1 MSNKLQTVSFHNQQ
15 ITVLNHDNKPYIAIK
30 PICENIGLD
39 WEAQRQR
46 IKRNEILN
54 STAFMIKVV
63 AKDGKNRD
71 VLCLPLGYLNG
82 WLAGIELSRVNP
94 VIKPIL
100 KQYQLEC
107 FDVLYNHFMPKVAQ
121 QFPNTIS
128 LEQQQLIKQAVN
140 ERSFRTGEKHQAIYT
155 KLHKEFKI
163 PRYTELPANK
173 FDDAIKF
180 LGGVHN
186 RNGLSDDDWYD
197 LAWLYKVSYRM
208 INEIIDIEPALRA
221 IKSTKA
227 ATFWSLGHDNK
238 PALRV
243 AKQIIERET
252 AHISDKGLNNKWNS
266 VLPFIRRKPKGV
278 INFAADIAYLD

>member
-1 MSNKLQTVSFHNQQ
+1 MSNQIQLVQFHNQQ
-15 ITVLNHDNKPYIAIK
+15 ISILNHNNKPYVAIK

-94 VIKPIL
+94 EIKPIL

-128 LEQQQLIKQAVN
+128 PEQQQQIQQAVN
-140 ERSFRTGEKHQAIYT
+140 ERVYRTGEKHQAVYS
-155 KLHKEFKI
+155 KFHQQFKI
-163 PRYTELPANK
+163 PRYQDLPASK
-173 FDDAIKF
+173 FDKAIEW
-180 LGGVHN
+180 LGGVSM
-186 RNGLSDDDWYD
+186 RNFKSINIDNLKRQYNYLATIQEYYYKVFDLYNDALSDFLNKNSPALHYSFSTALNKIQVNIGLS
-197 LAWLYKVSYRM
+197 LNFIRS
-208 INEIIDIEPALRA
+208 EIDIGS
-221 IKSTKA
+221 KSK
-227 ATFWSLGHDNK
+227 
-238 PALRV
+238 
-243 AKQIIERET
+243 I
-252 AHISDKGLNNKWNS
+252 
-266 VLPFIRRKPKGV
+266 
-278 INFAADIAYLD
+278 INFAADIDYLS

>member
-1 MSNKLQTVSFHNQQ
+1 MSNQIQLVQFHNQQ
-15 ITVLNHDNKPYIAIK
+15 ISILNHNNKPYVAIK

-94 VIKPIL
+94 EIKPIL

-128 LEQQQLIKQAVN
+128 PEQQQQIKQAVN
-140 ERSFRTGEKHQAIYT
+140 ERSYRTGEHYQAIYT
-155 KLHKEFKI
+155 KLYEQFKI
-163 PRYTELPANK
+163 PRYQDLPASK
-173 FDDAIKF
+173 FDEAIEW
-180 LGGVHN
+180 LGGVHVK
-186 RNGLSDDDWYD
+186 LSQFTNDELCT
-197 LAWLYKVSYRM
+197 LAWCYKAAERM
-208 INEIIDIEPALRA
+208 RQHIRLVTEAMYQ
-221 IKSTKA
+221 IKSEYA
-227 ATFWSLGHDNK
+227 
-238 PALRV
+238 PAFYSMGIEYKSTLENAR
-243 AKQIIERET
+243 IILDRET
-252 AHISDKGLNNKWNS
+252 KHINHQQQGYLSNNWNR
-266 VLPFIRRKPKGV
+266 VLPCIRHHNLIEAV
-278 INFAADIAYLD
+278 

>member
-1 MSNKLQTVSFHNQQ
+1 MSNQIQLVQFHNQQ
-15 ITVLNHDNKPYIAIK
+15 ISILNHNNKPYVAIK

-94 VIKPIL
+94 EIKPIL

-128 LEQQQLIKQAVN
+128 PEQQQQIQQAVN
-140 ERSFRTGEKHQAIYT
+140 ERVYRTGERHQAIYY
-155 KLHKEFKI
+155 KLHQQFKI
-163 PRYTELPANK
+163 PRYQDLPASK
-173 FDDAIKF
+173 FNEAIKW
-180 LGGVHN
+180 LGGVHS
-186 RNGLSDDDWYD
+186 RSGLSDEDLYN
-197 LAWLYKVSYRM
+197 LAWLYKVADRM
-208 INEIIDIEPALRA
+208 RHHIELVEPALRA
-221 IKSTKA
+221 IDS
-227 ATFWSLGHDNK
+227 
-238 PALRV
+238 
-243 AKQIIERET
+243 
-252 AHISDKGLNNKWNS
+252 
-266 VLPFIRRKPKGV
+266 
-278 INFAADIAYLD
+278 

>member
-1 MSNKLQTVSFHNQQ
+1 MSNQIQLVQFHNQQ
-15 ITVLNHDNKPYIAIK
+15 ISILNHNNKPYVAIK

-94 VIKPIL
+94 EIKPIL

-121 QFPNTIS
+121 QFPNTINA
-128 LEQQQLIKQAVN
+128 EQQQAIQQAVN
-140 ERSFRTGEKHQAIYT
+140 ERVYRTGEKHQAIYS
-155 KLHKEFKI
+155 KFHQQFKI
-163 PRYTELPANK
+163 PRYQDLPASN
-173 FDDAIKF
+173 FDEAIKW
-180 LGGVHN
+180 LGGVHVK
-186 RNGLSDDDWYD
+186 LSQFTNDELCT
-197 LAWLYKVSYRM
+197 LAWCYKAAERM
-208 INEIIDIEPALRA
+208 RQHIRLVTEAMYQ
-221 IKSTKA
+221 IKSEYA
-227 ATFWSLGHDNK
+227 
-238 PALRV
+238 PAFYSMGIEYKSTLENAR
-243 AKQIIERET
+243 IILDRET
-252 AHISDKGLNNKWNS
+252 KHIDHRQRGYLSNNWNR
-266 VLPFIRRKPKGV
+266 VLPCIRHHNL
-278 INFAADIAYLD
+278 IEAA

>member
-1 MSNKLQTVSFHNQQ
+1 MSNQIQLVQFHNQQ
-15 ITVLNHDNKPYIAIK
+15 ISILNYNNKPYVAIK
-30 PICENIGLD
+30 SICENIGLD

-94 VIKPIL
+94 EIKPIL

-128 LEQQQLIKQAVN
+128 PEQQQQIQQAVN
-140 ERSFRTGEKHQAIYT
+140 ERVYRTGEKHQAVYS
-155 KLHKEFKI
+155 KFHQQFKI
-163 PRYTELPANK
+163 PRYQDLPASK
-173 FDDAIKF
+173 FNEAIEW
-180 LGGVHN
+180 LGGVSM
-186 RNGLSDDDWYD
+186 RNFKSINIDNLKRQYNYLATIQEYYYKVFDLYNDSLADFLNKNSPALHYNLSSALNKIQVNIGLS
-197 LAWLYKVSYRM
+197 LNFIRS
-208 INEIIDIEPALRA
+208 EIDIGS
-221 IKSTKA
+221 KSK
-227 ATFWSLGHDNK
+227 
-238 PALRV
+238 
-243 AKQIIERET
+243 I
-252 AHISDKGLNNKWNS
+252 
-266 VLPFIRRKPKGV
+266 
-278 INFAADIAYLD
+278 INFAADIDYLN

>member
-1 MSNKLQTVSFHNQQ
+1 MSNQIQLVQFHNQQ
-15 ITVLNHDNKPYIAIK
+15 ISILNHNNKPYVAIK

-94 VIKPIL
+94 EIKPIL

-121 QFPNTIS
+121 KYPNTIS
-128 LEQQQLIKQAVN
+128 PEQQQQIQQAVN
-140 ERSFRTGEKHQAIYT
+140 ERVYRTGERHQAVYS
-155 KLHKEFKI
+155 KFHQQFKI
-163 PRYTELPANK
+163 PRYQDLPASK
-173 FDDAIKF
+173 FDEAIKW
-180 LGGVHN
+180 LGGVSM
-186 RNGLSDDDWYD
+186 RNFKSINIDNLKRQYNYLATIQEYYYRVFDLYNDSLADFLNKNSPALHYNLSSALNKIQVNIGLS
-197 LAWLYKVSYRM
+197 
-208 INEIIDIEPALRA
+208 
-221 IKSTKA
+221 
-227 ATFWSLGHDNK
+227 
-238 PALRV
+238 
-243 AKQIIERET
+243 
-252 AHISDKGLNNKWNS
+252 LN
-266 VLPFIRRKPKGV
+266 FIR
-278 INFAADIAYLD
+278 

>member
-1 MSNKLQTVSFHNQQ
+1 MSNQIQLVQFHNQQ
-15 ITVLNHDNKPYIAIK
+15 ISILNHNNKPYVAIK

-94 VIKPIL
+94 EIKPIL

-128 LEQQQLIKQAVN
+128 PEQQQAIQQAVN
-140 ERSFRTGEKHQAIYT
+140 ERVYRTGERHQAVYS
-155 KLHKEFKI
+155 KFHQQFKI
-163 PRYTELPANK
+163 PRYQDLPASK
-173 FDDAIKF
+173 FNEAIEW
-180 LGGVHN
+180 LGGVSM
-186 RNGLSDDDWYD
+186 RNFKSINIDNLKRQYNYLATIQEYYYRVFDLYNDSLADFLNKNSPALHYNLSSALNKIQVNIGLS
-197 LAWLYKVSYRM
+197 LNFIRS
-208 INEIIDIEPALRA
+208 EIDIGS
-221 IKSTKA
+221 KSK
-227 ATFWSLGHDNK
+227 
-238 PALRV
+238 
-243 AKQIIERET
+243 I
-252 AHISDKGLNNKWNS
+252 
-266 VLPFIRRKPKGV
+266 
-278 INFAADIAYLD
+278 INFAADIDYLN